1 LDTTT
6 LVGLAAGF
14 LTTVSFVP
22 QVLKVWKSRSARDL
36 SLPTFAAFTAGVAI
50 WLAFGIMKHD
60 LAITLWNGVTLALA
74 GALLVMKLRFG

>member
-1 LDTTT
+1 MDTTT

-36 SLPTFAAFTAGVAI
+36 SLPTFAAFTAGVAA
-50 WLAFGIMKHD
+50 WLVFGIMKQD
-60 LAITLWNGVTLALA
+60 LAITLWNAVTLALA
-74 GALLVMKLRFG
+74 GALLVMKIRFG